1 MYVRALGSAAL
12 AFDSLSRNS
21 YNLSMKS
28 IVSEKG
34 QVTIPKALR
43 VSLAISPGTEL
54 DFTEENGMLIA
65 RRVVP
70 SDRCSS
76 LVGILPSTDVDGLL
90 ADLRGPA
97 WTSELDERH
106 SFDHG
111 G

>member
-1 MYVRALGSAAL
+1 MRMYVRALGSAAL

-54 DFTEENGMLIA
+54 DFDAANPVRLGWVSWLRTAPL
-65 RRVVP
+65 
-70 SDRCSS
+70 
-76 LVGILPSTDVDGLL
+76 GIDPDE
-90 ADLRGPA
+90 LRA
-97 WTSELDERH
+97 
-106 SFDHG
+106 
-111 G
+111 